1 MTSAIGIILK
11 AKHAILWAAIVLFLF
26 SVIPTAAV
34 SKGKVTSF
42 SADMVMLAPD
52 GKKTGTSRLFI
63 TPEAYRMDGMPM
75 GAGQQG
81 MPEDLTILGLIDQNR
96 QYMYNH
102 DKKLVYESDL
112 DERQMMGVLKSYE
125 NVDAEE
131 ILGKETI
138 SGYSCTRKKVT
149 TTTAVMGMKVTIS
162 QTIWQSDRFEMP
174 LRTLTE
180 EGYVSELR
188 NIVTRKPSANLFEP
202 LSGYTQVNSMM
213 AVMGIDFSNN
223 ENPDSAAGEAHGTA
237 AKSKEDNSEP
247 ADDTFKFSDIK
258 KEDIEKTIHNIGSK
272 LKKFKFGN

>member
-1 MTSAIGIILK
+1 MTTDTGMISK
-11 AKHAILWAAIVLFLF
+11 ARHAILWGAIVLFLF

-34 SKGKVTSF
+34 SKGKITSY
-42 SADMVMLAPD
+42 SAELVMIAPD

-81 MPEDLTILGLIDQNR
+81 MPEDLTILGFNDRNR

-112 DERQMMGVLKSYE
+112 DEQQMMGLLKSYE

-131 ILGKETI
+131 ILGKETV

-149 TTTAVMGMKVTIS
+149 TTTAVMGMKITTS

-180 EGYVSELR
+180 EGYLSELR
-188 NIVTRKPSANLFEP
+188 NIVTQEPSANLFDP
-202 LSGYTQVNSMM
+202 ISGYTQVKSMM
-213 AVMGIDFSNN
+213 AVMGIDFSGD
-223 ENPDSAAGEAHGTA
+223 ESPDSATNETHGTA
-237 AKSKEDNSEP
+237 ASSRNDSSDPVDK
-247 ADDTFKFSDIK
+247 TFKLSDIK

-272 LKKFKFGN
+272 LKKFTFGN